1 MRICSHLRLGSVPY
15 KSKQTGNE
23 RHPGFAA
30 RVRTGYYG
38 YGDQVKVHSVTDA
51 LAAISTTFELAG
63 QPSPLYKDHNVYN
76 LPIKR
81 CMEGMRKQDP
91 PPVPQLAVPIT
102 VVSNIF
108 TAAYA
113 QQTTEKLRA
122 IADLII
128 IAFYFL
134 LRVGEY
140 TRPRTTKVNEKEQRA
155 TRTQHQFQVDN
166 VGFFKNCI
174 VLPQN
179 APLADLLEDSVT
191 MRITKQ

>member
-1 MRICSHLRLGSVPY
+1 
-15 KSKQTGNE
+15 
-23 RHPGFAA
+23 
-30 RVRTGYYG
+30 
-38 YGDQVKVHSVTDA
+38 
-51 LAAISTTFELAG
+51 
-63 QPSPLYKDHNVYN
+63 
-76 LPIKR
+76 
-81 CMEGMRKQDP
+81 MRKQDP

-134 LRVGEY
+134 LRGVGEY